1 MPIKTIRDL
10 YNGVIPVQ
18 TGILPND
25 NKYQQLSDDYVS
37 TYKALVDLLD
47 PQQLEL
53 FNRITDLQGQ
63 IDAMDA
69 EYRYVQGFRD
79 GAGIMLDVFSK
90 NIGR

>member
-1 MPIKTIRDL
+1 MALTSIRDL

-69 EYRYVQGFRD
+69 EFRYVQGFRD
-79 GAGIMLDVFSK
+79 GAGIMLDVFST

>member
-1 MPIKTIRDL
+1 MPITTISDL

-25 NKYQQLSDDYVS
+25 KKYQQLSDDYVS

-69 EYRYVQGFRD
+69 EYRYVQGFQN
-79 GAGIMLDVFSK
+79 GAGIMLDIVGITFTE
-90 NIGR
+90 

>member
-1 MPIKTIRDL
+1 MPFTSIRDL
-10 YNGVIPVQ
+10 YNGAIPVQ
-18 TGILPND
+18 TGILQN
-25 NKYQQLSDDYVS
+25 NSHYIKLSDAYLS
-37 TYKALVDLLD
+37 TYQELVDVLD
-47 PQQLEL
+47 EKQLEL

-79 GAGIMLDVFSK
+79 GAGIMLDVFST

>member
-1 MPIKTIRDL
+1 MALTSIRDL

-18 TGILPND
+18 TGILQNNSD
-25 NKYQQLSDDYVS
+25 YIKLSDAYLS

-47 PQQLEL
+47 PQQMEL

-79 GAGIMLDVFSK
+79 GAGIMLDVVGITFTE
-90 NIGR
+90 

>member
-1 MPIKTIRDL
+1 MPFTSIRDL
-10 YNGVIPVQ
+10 YNGAIPVQ

-25 NKYQQLSDDYVS
+25 KKYHQLSDDYVS

-53 FNRITDLQGQ
+53 FNRITDLQGK

-79 GAGIMLDVFSK
+79 GAGFMLDIYAV
-90 NIGR
+90 NGR

>member
-1 MPIKTIRDL
+1 MPITTIHDL
-10 YNGVIPVQ
+10 YNGAIPVQ
-18 TGILPND
+18 TGILQNNSD
-25 NKYQQLSDDYVS
+25 YIQLSDAYLS

-79 GAGIMLDVFSK
+79 GAGIMYDIVSV
-90 NIGR
+90 NGR

>member
-1 MPIKTIRDL
+1 MALTSIRDL

-18 TGILPND
+18 TGILQN
-25 NKYQQLSDDYVS
+25 NSHYIKLSDAYLS
-37 TYKALVDLLD
+37 TYKELIDLLD

-79 GAGIMLDVFSK
+79 GAGIMLDVVGITFTE
-90 NIGR
+90 